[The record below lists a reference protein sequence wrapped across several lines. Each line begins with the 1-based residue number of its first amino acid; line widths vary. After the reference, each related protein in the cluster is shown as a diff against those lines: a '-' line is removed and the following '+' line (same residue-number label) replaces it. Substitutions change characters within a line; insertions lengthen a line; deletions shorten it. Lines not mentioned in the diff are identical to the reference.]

1 VEKYRVLLKHV
12 STALPGVGGNPDI
25 CAEDA
30 MARATGRYRRP
41 PPRQD
46 RRQQQQRRRPPQRR
60 PPRGTPAP
68 SVTSDTASHASSRG
82 PGSIS
87 SSSRASNSGRQH
99 PSAGA
104 PTQRAYKRQ
113 RSAQ

>member
-60 PPRGTPAP
+60 PPRGPTPVP
-68 SVTSDTASHASSRG
+68 SRSSDTASRSSASTAISSR
-82 PGSIS
+82 S
-87 SSSRASNSGRQH
+87 SATSSQRPFDRGGRR
-99 PSAGA
+99 GI
-104 PTQRAYKRQ
+104 KRT
-113 RSAQ
+113 RGNEGRE